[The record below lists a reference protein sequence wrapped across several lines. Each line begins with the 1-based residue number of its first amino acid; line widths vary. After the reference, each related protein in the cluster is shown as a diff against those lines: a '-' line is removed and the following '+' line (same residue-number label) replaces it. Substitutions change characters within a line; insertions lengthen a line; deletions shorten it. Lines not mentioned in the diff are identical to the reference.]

1 MSETR
6 KAGRKSLNSDALC
19 LQHVPQQH
27 CLRQSLPSQF
37 GEGRSLI
44 FQLDPDLSYIET
56 TYQPL
61 HDLSIASNMDFAE
74 PRLVV
79 TLGIT
84 GHSRY
89 IDSDRHELR
98 FSEGKTTITSFNSSK
113 GERQYQAN
121 KPVKQLRCS
130 IGKRWMDRYLGQ
142 NESEFFFQKNALQLL
157 SCQPTSHQ
165 SVAAA
170 RQLLSCKLDDPLAP
184 LLLNG
189 QIMTILANEL
199 GGLCLPKKYGYSRF
213 DASSRSL
220 ADKAREILEQQY
232 KEPPSLEN
240 LAHALGIS
248 PFKLKNLFQ
257 HYFNDTPYGLV
268 TKIRMQHAYR
278 ALALTRQPISLVA
291 EMVGYKHASNFS
303 LAFSK
308 YFGVSPKQ
316 ISKKN

>member
-6 KAGRKSLNSDALC
+6 RTGSKRLHSDELSLQPL
-19 LQHVPQQH
+19 PQQH
-27 CLRQSLPSQF
+27 CLRQSLPDQL

-56 TYQPL
+56 TYQPIS
-61 HDLSIASNMDFAE
+61 DLAITSKMDFVE

-84 GHSRY
+84 GHSRF
-89 IDSDRHELR
+89 IGSDGHELR
-98 FSEGKTTITSFNSSK
+98 FSEGHTTITSFDSTK

-130 IGKRWMDRYLGQ
+130 IGKPWMDRYLGE
-142 NESEFFFQKNALQLL
+142 NESEFFFRKHALALI
-157 SCQPTSHQ
+157 SCRPTASQ
-165 SVAAA
+165 SLTAA
-170 RQLLSCKLDDPLAP
+170 RHLLSCKLDGPMAP
-184 LLLNG
+184 LFLNG
-189 QIMTILANEL
+189 HVMTILANEL
-199 GGLCLPKKYGYSRF
+199 SGLCLPEKFGYSRF

-240 LAHALGIS
+240 LAKTLGIS

-257 HYFNDTPYGLV
+257 HYFSNTPHGLV
-268 TKIRMQHAYR
+268 TEIRMQHAHR
-278 ALALTRQPISLVA
+278 ALTLTRQPVSLVA

-308 YFGVSPKQ
+308 YFGVSPRQ
-316 ISKKN
+316 ISKKT